1 MALERE
7 IGLSEV
13 TEVNPSNL
21 VRRKGNLILP
31 ILFWAHL
38 HSHLHRR
45 VSPALALA
53 GSFPVGLTN

>member
-21 VRRKGNLILP
+21 VRRKGDLILP

-38 HSHLHRR
+38 HGHLH
-45 VSPALALA
+45 S
-53 GSFPVGLTN
+53 